1 MDSQDRR
8 RAGRISHLV
17 EIRYA
22 SDSPP
27 LTARVTDVS
36 ETGLFVDARSPLPDG
51 APVTFSFFLTN
62 SPWDQPITGE
72 GKVVWRQEGVGM
84 GIEFLAMTDE
94 DRTKLRL
101 FVAQQAA

>member
-1 MDSQDRR
+1 MENSDRR

-22 SDSPP
+22 SDSPV

-51 APVTFSFFLTN
+51 ARVTFSFFLSN

-84 GIEFLAMTDE
+84 GVDFVALTDV
-94 DRTKLRL
+94 DRTKLKL
-101 FVAQQAA
+101 FVAQRAA

>member
-1 MDSQDRR
+1 MDNQDRR
-8 RAGRISHLV
+8 RGGRVAHIV

-22 SDSPP
+22 SDSPA

-51 APVTFSFFLTN
+51 ARVTFSFFLAN

-84 GIEFLAMTDE
+84 GIEFIAITDA
-94 DRTKLRL
+94 DRMKLKL
-101 FVAQQAA
+101 FVGHQAA

>member
-1 MDSQDRR
+1 MDSPDRR
-8 RAGRISHLV
+8 RSGRIPHLV

-22 SDSPP
+22 SDSPV
-27 LTARVTDVS
+27 LSARVTDVS

-51 APVTFSFFLTN
+51 ARVTFSFFLTN

-84 GIEFLAMTDE
+84 GIDFITLTDV
-94 DRTKLRL
+94 DRTKLKL
-101 FVAQQAA
+101 FVGKQAA

>member
-1 MDSQDRR
+1 MDSPDRR
-8 RAGRISHLV
+8 RGGRVPHLV

-22 SDSPP
+22 SDSPV

-51 APVTFSFFLTN
+51 ARVTFSFFLGN
-62 SPWDQPITGE
+62 SPWDQPVTGE

-84 GIEFLAMTDE
+84 GIEFIAVTDE
-94 DRTKLRL
+94 DRMKLKL
-101 FVAQQAA
+101 FLGRQAA